1 MNLSKGELEPA
12 QWVSRYG
19 DYLYSLATLK
29 VNDTATAEDLVQ
41 ETFVAAIKAKD
52 TYRGDSS
59 EKTWLVSIL
68 NNKVIDYYRKKDV
81 LKNTTTYLT
90 ETEESFTENFFYR
103 QNGHWLK
110 TAAPGDWTVY
120 ADESLNQMEFQQVIQ
135 FCIQKMP
142 PRLIPV
148 FIARFLD
155 QEESDIICKVLN
167 ISTSNYWVMIH
178 RAKILM
184 RSCLEKNWFLSK

>member
-1 MNLSKGELEPA
+1 MNFSKSEFEPA

-19 DYLYSLATLK
+19 DYLYSLAVLK

-41 ETFVAAIKAKD
+41 ETFMAAIKAKG

-81 LKNTTTYLT
+81 LKNATTYLS
-90 ETEESFTENFFYR
+90 ETEESFTENR
-103 QNGHWLK
+103 
-110 TAAPGDWTVY
+110 DWTIY
-120 ADESLNQMEFQQVIQ
+120 ADDSLNQMEFQKVIQ

-155 QEESDIICKVLN
+155 QEESELICKVLD
-167 ISTSNYWVMIH
+167 ISPSNYWVMIH

-184 RSCLEKNWFLSK
+184 RSCLEKNWFFK

>member
-1 MNLSKGELEPA
+1 MNFSKSELEPA

-19 DYLYSLATLK
+19 DYLYSLAVLK

-41 ETFVAAIKAKD
+41 ETFMAAIKAKG

-81 LKNTTTYLT
+81 LKNATTYLS
-90 ETEESFTENFFYR
+90 ETEESFTENFFSR

-110 TAAPGDWTVY
+110 TAAPRDWTIY
-120 ADESLNQMEFQQVIQ
+120 ADDSLNQMEFQKVIQ

-155 QEESDIICKVLN
+155 QEESELICKVLG
-167 ISTSNYWVMIH
+167 ISPSNYWVMIH

-184 RSCLEKNWFLSK
+184 RSCLEKNWFFK